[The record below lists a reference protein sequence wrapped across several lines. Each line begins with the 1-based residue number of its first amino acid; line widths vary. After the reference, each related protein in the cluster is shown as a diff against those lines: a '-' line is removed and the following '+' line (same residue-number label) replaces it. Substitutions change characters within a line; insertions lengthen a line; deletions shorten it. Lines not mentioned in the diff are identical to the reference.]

1 MAVQRRIVVVGTS
14 GSGKS
19 TLARQ
24 ISRRL
29 DIPYIELDA
38 IHHQANW
45 TPMAAPEFRAAV
57 AERIAGDGWVV
68 DGNYRGKLADLV
80 WRRADT
86 VAWFDLPRS
95 LVMRQIVR
103 RTVGRVLTG
112 RELWNGNRER
122 WREMISLDPARSVI
136 VWAWTTH
143 AKNRANYSAAQK
155 DPAFRHLTF
164 VRLGSHREAA
174 AFLDGLAC
182 APPSA

>member
-1 MAVQRRIVVVGTS
+1 MRRIVVVGTS

-24 ISRRL
+24 ISAQL
-29 DIPYIELDA
+29 EIPHIELDA
-38 IHHQANW
+38 IHHQPNW
-45 TPMAAPEFRAAV
+45 TPMPAPDFRAAV
-57 AERIAGDGWVV
+57 AERITGDAWVV
-68 DGNYRGKLADLV
+68 DGGYRSKLGDLV

-103 RTVGRVLTG
+103 RTVGRALTG
-112 RELWNGNRER
+112 RELWNGNREL
-122 WREMISLDPARSVI
+122 WSQMFSLDPQRSVI

-143 AKNRANYSAAQK
+143 ARNRANYLAAQS
-155 DPAFRHLTF
+155 DPAFQNLTF

-174 AFLDGLAC
+174 AFLDGLTP
-182 APPSA
+182 APPPS

>member
-1 MAVQRRIVVVGTS
+1 
-14 GSGKS
+14 
-19 TLARQ
+19 
-24 ISRRL
+24 
-29 DIPYIELDA
+29 
-38 IHHQANW
+38 
-45 TPMAAPEFRAAV
+45 MAAPEFQAAV

-68 DGNYRGKLADLV
+68 DGGYRGKLGDLV

-143 AKNRANYSAAQK
+143 TKNRANYFAAQN

-174 AFLDGLAC
+174 AFLDGLDC
-182 APPSA
+182 APPPA